1 MKRVCVDLMDLRGR
15 RKEKKVGEWSGVR
28 LRSSHA
34 ILFKQTTWHVACFDV
49 GVVCMLKR
57 NLMVWWSIVTCIVT
71 FMGPPS
77 PSFSFISCFSLFIST
92 LHTQFPFFFYYS
104 YYLIF
109 MSYMIFANWFVYAR
123 WNYRENQPCYFWRR
137 IINLV
142 FKH

>member
-92 LHTQFPFFFYYS
+92 LHTQFPFFIIIHTTWFLCPIWFLQTS
-104 YYLIF
+104 LFMQDEITAKTSHVIF
-109 MSYMIFANWFVYAR
+109 EGES
-123 WNYRENQPCYFWRR
+123 
-137 IINLV
+137 
-142 FKH
+142 